1 MEGNDVNEQTKQ
13 ATNVG
18 QKSERDFSLVV
29 AVSSALGMGTMLAVS
44 QALRF
49 SKPSISFDF
58 SIWTAVAFLAGFNVT
73 FIYVRRLFRFG
84 DRAPRGFRLGGMA
97 LLVVL
102 FGAALLYPL
111 RFLGLKE
118 LVERLAGVLI
128 ALCFI
133 TTGELLVR
141 RMVTAAECEEER
153 QEAGEHRTG
162 SANPALQS
170 TPEGER
176 NQ

>member
-1 MEGNDVNEQTKQ
+1 VNNQTKQ
-13 ATNVG
+13 ATIIG
-18 QKSERDFSLVV
+18 QKTERDFSLVV

-49 SKPSISFDF
+49 NKPSLSFDI
-58 SIWTAVAFLAGFNVT
+58 SIWTAVAFLAGFDVT
-73 FIYVRRLFRFG
+73 FVYVRRLSGFG

-102 FGAALLYPL
+102 FGATLLYPL
-111 RFLGLKE
+111 RFLDVKE

-133 TTGELLVR
+133 TIGELLVR

-153 QEAGEHRTG
+153 QEAEEHHIDSTH
-162 SANPALQS
+162 PALHS
-170 TPEGER
+170 SPEGER
-176 NQ
+176 NT